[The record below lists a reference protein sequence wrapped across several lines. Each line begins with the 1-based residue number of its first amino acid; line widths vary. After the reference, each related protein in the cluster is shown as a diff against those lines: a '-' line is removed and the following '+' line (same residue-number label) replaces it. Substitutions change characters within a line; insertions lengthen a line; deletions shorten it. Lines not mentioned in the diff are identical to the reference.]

1 MCFVWQFI
9 CWLASKFLLRLILLS
24 WVFTLPTH
32 QLWLCI
38 FSLFPQFYT
47 SFVISPFSACSTPPP
62 SPSGRVCDC
71 LSSFPSCLCP
81 LSLSVALLPNWL
93 CNPEWISVSC
103 CAWLNQCVFVC
114 VCGCRLL
121 VILDWHQSFCFGIQ
135 KLIAAPSLH
144 YCTCPSSPTSHPSS
158 SLPWYLLYDLSSC
171 NGPSLLLLVI
181 FCVPLHQCWL
191 WSVSRLTL
199 YLTN

>member
-114 VCGCRLL
+114 VCVWLQAVGHPWLTPELL
-121 VILDWHQSFCFGIQ
+121 FWHSE
-135 KLIAAPSLH
+135 ANS
-144 YCTCPSSPTSHPSS
+144 CP
-158 SLPWYLLYDLSSC
+158 LPPLLYMSIIPNIPPFFLTA
-171 NGPSLLLLVI
+171 LV
-181 FCVPLHQCWL
+181 
-191 WSVSRLTL
+191 LTL
-199 YLTN
+199 WPFLL